1 MRKRTLACITVTGA
15 LLLGSVCF
23 ITASNGDSQLTAAS
37 TTSTKVHDPG
47 VRGGAPGAGNAIAG
61 LDPTTQSPAFT
72 EGQTRF
78 QDIESVVPNGLG
90 PRFNA
95 ESCAQ
100 CHANPAVGGTSP
112 LVNPQVADA
121 THLGGK
127 NVVPSFIL
135 PNGPVREVRF
145 KKNPDGTA
153 DGGVHDLYVITG
165 RSDLPQPNGC
175 NIAQP
180 DFVTALKQQ
189 NAIFRI
195 PTPTFGLGLI
205 ESIPDATILA
215 NETDQLQAK
224 AALGIHGHE
233 NHTAGVANRSG
244 NDGTITRFGWKA
256 QNKSLA
262 IFAGE
267 AYNVEEG
274 VTNEL
279 FPNER
284 EDTPSCVFNP
294 LPEDQSDFSQA
305 STIKGSSD
313 VVMFSFFMRTLAPP
327 VAVNQTDPQV
337 VRGRQAFDQVGCAM
351 CHTPT
356 LRTGTSAIAA
366 LSNQDARLYS
376 DLLVHHMGKN
386 LNDGVSQGN
395 AGPDEFRSAPLW
407 GLGQRTFFLHDGRTN
422 DLLEAIKAHA
432 SKGSEANQVIHKFDG
447 LSPDEQQA
455 LLVFLR
461 SL

>member
-1 MRKRTLACITVTGA
+1 MNKRIAICLTVLCALVLAGAFGISQMQAGNQTTV
-15 LLLGSVCF
+15 
-23 ITASNGDSQLTAAS
+23 AS
-37 TTSTKVHDPG
+37 TTGTIVHDPG
-47 VRGGAPGAGNAIAG
+47 VRIGPAGAGNAIAG
-61 LDPTTQSPAFT
+61 LDPATEVPAFT
-72 EGQTRF
+72 EGQSRF
-78 QDIESVVPNGLG
+78 QEVDGVPQGLG

-95 ESCAQ
+95 ESCAN
-100 CHANPAVGGTSP
+100 CHANPAVGGSSP
-112 LVNPQVADA
+112 VVNPQVAIA

-127 NVVPSFIL
+127 NLVPPFITSD
-135 PNGPVREVRF
+135 GPVREVRF

-153 DGGVHDLYVITG
+153 DGGVHDLFVISG

-175 NIAQP
+175 GITQP
-180 DFVTALKQQ
+180 DFATAVKQH

-195 PTPTFGLGLI
+195 PTPTFGDGLI
-205 ESIPDATILA
+205 EAISDSTILA
-215 NETDQLQAK
+215 NGANDLQAK
-224 AALGIHGHE
+224 SAMGIHGHE
-233 NHTAGVANRSG
+233 NHTAGVANHSG

-256 QNKSLA
+256 QNKGVQ

-267 AYNVEEG
+267 AYNVEQG

-279 FPNER
+279 FPTER
-284 EDTPSCVFNP
+284 DETPACLVNA
-294 LPEDQSDFSQA
+294 LPEDHTNFDKTGATQVP
-305 STIKGSSD
+305 SD
-313 VVMFSFFMRTLAPP
+313 VVMFATFMRMTAPP

-337 VRGRQAFDQVGCAM
+337 VRGREAFSQVGCAM

-356 LRTGTSAIAA
+356 MRTGVSSIAA
-366 LSNQDARLYS
+366 LSNQDAHLYS

-407 GLGQRTFFLHDGRTN
+407 GVGQRTFFLHDGRTN
-422 DLLEAIKAHA
+422 DLLEAITAHA

-447 LSPDEQQA
+447 LSAEDQQA